1 MFFSVLSYGIT
12 LRGGPSIS
20 PGETSK
26 PQGQCICYHIVPE
39 RREGTSLIKARAKK
53 HFLQRSGQ
61 RDCEGV

>member
-26 PQGQCICYHIVPE
+26 PQGQCICYLHHIVPE
-39 RREGTSLIKARAKK
+39 RREGTSLIKARANK
-53 HFLQRSGQ
+53 HFPKEV
-61 RDCEGV
+61 DCEGI